1 MRTRAAQRPLSSLLV
16 AHRGDPS
23 RYPENSLPGFRSALE
38 SGARFVETDI
48 QFTADRIAVL
58 SHDVSLARVSGENL
72 PIPETPYGRLQSAS
86 THEPRRF
93 GERYAGLRIASLDE
107 FVLLLRDWPQAH
119 AFIEIKEQSY
129 ARFGERMTRQIVEQ
143 LEPIRQQCTLI
154 SYVNE
159 VCETASAMGNLT
171 YGWILPAWTDEMRQT
186 VSRLQPDYIFINAK
200 RLLPAGQPLWPG
212 NWRWVSYSHNR
223 LDEIRRMERRGFD
236 LIETNDIA
244 TLLQAE
250 QTKVPT

>member
-58 SHDVSLARVSGENL
+58 SHDVSLTRVSGQNL
-72 PIPETPYGRLQSAS
+72 LIPETPYSRLQSAS
-86 THEPRRF
+86 IHEPARF
-93 GERYAGLRIASLDE
+93 GERYAGLRMATLDE
-107 FVLLLRDWPQAH
+107 FVLLLRDWPQVH

-129 ARFGERMTRQIVEQ
+129 ARFGEGMLRRVVEQ
-143 LEPIRQQCTLI
+143 LEPIKAQCTLI
-154 SYVNE
+154 SYVSE
-159 VCETASAMGNLT
+159 VCETAPAMGNLT
-171 YGWILPAWTDEMRQT
+171 HGWILPAWTDEMRET
-186 VSRLQPDYIFINAK
+186 ASRLQPDYLFINAR
-200 RLLPAGQPLWPG
+200 RLLPTGQPLWPG
-212 NWRWVSYSHNR
+212 SWRWVSYTHNR

-236 LIETNDIA
+236 LIETNNVA
-244 TLLQAE
+244 ALLQAE
-250 QTKVPT
+250 QSDVAT

>member
-1 MRTRAAQRPLSSLLV
+1 MHRPLSSLLV

-38 SGARFVETDI
+38 SGAHFVETDI
-48 QFTADRIAVL
+48 QLTADRIAVL
-58 SHDVSLARVSGENL
+58 SHDVSLTRMSGENL
-72 PIPETPYGRLQSAS
+72 LIPETLYSRLQSAS

-93 GERYAGLRIASLDE
+93 GERFAGLPIASLDE
-107 FVLLLRDWPQAH
+107 FILLLRDWPQAH

-129 ARFGERMTRQIVEQ
+129 ARFGEQMIRQVVEQ
-143 LEPIRQQCTLI
+143 LEPIIDQCTLI
-154 SYVNE
+154 SYVSE
-159 VCETASAMGNLT
+159 VCETASEMGKLT
-171 YGWILPAWTDEMRQT
+171 HGWIVPAWTDELRQT
-186 VSRLQPDYIFINAK
+186 ASRLQPDYLFINAK

-236 LIETNDIA
+236 LVETNNIA

-250 QTKVPT
+250 QTKAPT